1 MNCIERYIERNAT
14 LFPDKT
20 AIVCDGEH
28 CTYSMLQE
36 RISRK
41 AAALQEAGCRE
52 GQIVC
57 LRALPTVD
65 YLVDY
70 FAYHVA
76 GCVVAPLEKDLPEAS
91 FQKIADE
98 LCPHSVPK
106 GSADILY
113 TTGTTG
119 RSKGVIISHDA
130 IIADAENLIDGQGF
144 SHDLAFVV
152 NGPLN
157 HIGSLSK
164 LYPLMMLGATAII
177 VDGLKDL
184 NRFFDAFQYPAPK
197 MATFLVP
204 ASIRMLLQFGS
215 AQLAALADKMDFIE
229 TGAAAISQA
238 DMAALCRLLPNTR
251 LYNTYASTETGIIS
265 TYNYNDGKCVA
276 GCLGRPM
283 KHSQIIIT
291 DKGLIA
297 CKGRTLMTGYLG
309 ANQCS
314 MFNGQCSMVNGQ
326 CSMVNGQC
334 SMVNG
339 QWSMVNGQCSMFNG
353 QCSMV
358 NGQCSMFN
366 GQCSMFNGQCSM
378 VNGQC
383 SMVNTVYTSD
393 MGMLDADGMLHLT
406 GREDDVINVGGFK
419 VAPTEVEDAALAFP
433 DVEDCVCVPVDHIIT
448 GKALKLLVVMKDDKS
463 LDRKA
468 LALHLKT
475 RLEPYKIPML
485 YSQVDKVERTFNGK
499 INRKHY
505 IQSAG

>member
-1 MNCIERYIERNAT
+1 MKLETSNMMTIERYIERNAT
-14 LFPDKT
+14 LYPDKT

-41 AAALQEAGCRE
+41 AAALQAAGYRE

-57 LRALPTVD
+57 LRALPTTD
-65 YLVDY
+65 YLVAY

-76 GCVVAPLEKDLPEAS
+76 GCVVAPLEKDLPEVS

-204 ASIRMLLQFGS
+204 ASIRMLLQFGT

-229 TGAAAISQA
+229 TGAAAISQT
-238 DMAALCRLLPNTR
+238 DMAALCRLLPKTR

-265 TYNYNDGKCVA
+265 TYNYNDGRCVA

-283 KHSQIIIT
+283 KHSEIIIT

-297 CKGRTLMTGYLG
+297 CKGRTLMTGYVG
-309 ANQCS
+309 DNQRS
-314 MFNGQCSMVNGQ
+314 MFNVPRNATLSPRERSTLDV
-326 CSMVNGQC
+326 
-334 SMVNG
+334 
-339 QWSMVNGQCSMFNG
+339 
-353 QCSMV
+353 
-358 NGQCSMFN
+358 
-366 GQCSMFNGQCSM
+366 
-378 VNGQC
+378 
-383 SMVNTVYTSD
+383 VYTSD
-393 MGMLDADGMLHLT
+393 MGLLDADGMLHLT

-433 DVEDCVCVPVDHIIT
+433 DVEDCVCIPVDHIIT
-448 GKALKLLVVMKDDKS
+448 GKALKLLVVMKDGKA

-505 IQSAG
+505 LNPAQ

>member
-1 MNCIERYIERNAT
+1 MKLETSNMMTIERYIERNAT
-14 LFPDKT
+14 LYPDKT

-41 AAALQEAGCRE
+41 AAALQAAGYRE

-57 LRALPTVD
+57 LRALPTTD
-65 YLVDY
+65 YLVAY

-76 GCVVAPLEKDLPEAS
+76 GCVVAPLEKDLPEVS

-204 ASIRMLLQFGS
+204 ASIRMLLQFGA

-229 TGAAAISQA
+229 TGAAAISQT
-238 DMAALCRLLPNTR
+238 DMAALCRLLPKTR

-265 TYNYNDGKCVA
+265 TYNYNDGRCVA

-283 KHSQIIIT
+283 KHSEIIIT

-297 CKGRTLMTGYLG
+297 CKGRTLMTGYVG
-309 ANQCS
+309 DNQRS
-314 MFNGQCSMVNGQ
+314 MFNVQRSTLDV
-326 CSMVNGQC
+326 
-334 SMVNG
+334 
-339 QWSMVNGQCSMFNG
+339 
-353 QCSMV
+353 
-358 NGQCSMFN
+358 
-366 GQCSMFNGQCSM
+366 
-378 VNGQC
+378 
-383 SMVNTVYTSD
+383 VYTSD
-393 MGMLDADGMLHLT
+393 MGLLDADGMVHLT

-433 DVEDCVCVPVDHIIT
+433 DVEDCVCIPVDHIIT
-448 GKALKLLVVMKDDKS
+448 GKALKLLVVMKDGKA

-475 RLEPYKIPML
+475 RLEAYKIPML
-485 YSQVDKVERTFNGK
+485 YSQIDKVERTFNGK

-505 IQSAG
+505 ARSI

>member
-57 LRALPTVD
+57 LRALPTTD

-309 ANQCS
+309 DN
-314 MFNGQCSMVNGQ
+314 QCSMVNGQ

-339 QWSMVNGQCSMFNG
+339 Q
-353 QCSMV
+353 CSMV
-358 NGQCSMFN
+358 D
-366 GQCSMFNGQCSM
+366 
-378 VNGQC
+378 
-383 SMVNTVYTSD
+383 TVYTSD

>member
-76 GCVVAPLEKDLPEAS
+76 GCVVAPLEKDLPEVS

-204 ASIRMLLQFGS
+204 ASIRMLLQFGA

-309 ANQCS
+309 NNQCS
-314 MFNGQCSMVNGQ
+314 MVLATPHSQRE
-326 CSMVNGQC
+326 
-334 SMVNG
+334 
-339 QWSMVNGQCSMFNG
+339 
-353 QCSMV
+353 

-366 GQCSMFNGQCSM
+366 GQCSMFNVQCSMVNVQCSM
-378 VNGQC
+378 VNGQR
-383 SMVNTVYTSD
+383 SMFNVQRSTLDVVYTSD

-448 GKALKLLVVMKDDKS
+448 GKALKLLVVMKDGKS

>member
-1 MNCIERYIERNAT
+1 MMTIERYIERNAT
-14 LFPDKT
+14 LYPDKT
-20 AIVCDGEH
+20 AIVCDGDH
-28 CTYSMLQE
+28 CTYSMLHE
-36 RISRK
+36 RISQK
-41 AAALQEAGCRE
+41 AAALQEAGYRE

-65 YLVDY
+65 YLVAY

-98 LCPHSVPK
+98 LCPHTVPK

-119 RSKGVIISHDA
+119 RSKGVIVSHDA

-229 TGAAAISQA
+229 TGAAAISQT
-238 DMAALCRLLPNTR
+238 DMAALCRLLPKTR

-265 TYNYNDGKCVA
+265 TYNYNDGKCIA

-283 KHSQIIIT
+283 KHSEIIIT

-309 ANQCS
+309 APISDQ
-314 MFNGQCSMVNGQ
+314 GQSVALRTL
-326 CSMVNGQC
+326 SPLTSHLSPLEV
-334 SMVNG
+334 
-339 QWSMVNGQCSMFNG
+339 
-353 QCSMV
+353 
-358 NGQCSMFN
+358 
-366 GQCSMFNGQCSM
+366 
-378 VNGQC
+378 
-383 SMVNTVYTSD
+383 VYTSD

-433 DVEDCVCVPVDHIIT
+433 DVEDCVCIPVDHIIT
-448 GKALKLLVVMKDDKS
+448 GKALKLLVVMKDGKA

>member
-14 LFPDKT
+14 LYPDKT

-41 AAALQEAGCRE
+41 AAALQAAGCRE

-76 GCVVAPLEKDLPEAS
+76 GCVVAPMEKDLPEAS
-91 FQKIADE
+91 FQKIARE
-98 LCPHSVPK
+98 LYPHSVPK

-119 RSKGVIISHDA
+119 RSKGVIVSHDA

-184 NRFFDAFQYPAPK
+184 NRFFDAFQYPASK

-204 ASIRMLLQFGS
+204 ASIRMLLQFGA

-238 DMAALCRLLPNTR
+238 DMEALCRLLPNTR

-283 KHSQIIIT
+283 KHSEIIIT

-297 CKGRTLMTGYLG
+297 CKGRTLMTGYVG
-309 ANQCS
+309 DN
-314 MFNGQCSMVNGQ
+314 
-326 CSMVNGQC
+326 QC

-339 QWSMVNGQCSMFNG
+339 QWSMVDI
-353 QCSMV
+353 
-358 NGQCSMFN
+358 
-366 GQCSMFNGQCSM
+366 
-378 VNGQC
+378 
-383 SMVNTVYTSD
+383 VYTSD

-433 DVEDCVCVPVDHIIT
+433 DVEDCVCIPVDHIIT
-448 GKALKLLVVMKDDKS
+448 GKALKLLVVMKDGKA

-505 IQSAG
+505 ALVI